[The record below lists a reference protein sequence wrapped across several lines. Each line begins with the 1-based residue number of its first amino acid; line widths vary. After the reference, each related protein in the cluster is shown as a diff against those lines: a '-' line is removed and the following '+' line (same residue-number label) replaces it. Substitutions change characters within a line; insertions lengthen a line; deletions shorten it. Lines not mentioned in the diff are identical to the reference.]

1 MTSQLE
7 SLLERLRAFAV
18 GAGLQI
24 LAEHPIDYGVQVLF
38 TDGQSEAPVNLYTTG
53 RVLVGGKASSL
64 RSQLQEWATAH
75 QAGKVALPGRVTV
88 AHIGV
93 DEAGKG
99 DIFGPMVIAGA
110 VVLPEQSTLLQSL
123 DIRDSK
129 TLSSGRIRE
138 LADWLVNRCP
148 VEVLVLSP
156 VEYNARYAELGN
168 LNKFLGW
175 GHARVIQTLHTR
187 TGVATALSDQF
198 SERPH
203 IQQALTAANCPVVL
217 EERPHAENDLA
228 VAAASILARAA
239 FEQAFEELRRKS
251 CLELP
256 YGASDP
262 AISKFLEQIHQ
273 HWGEEGLRRSAKLNF
288 KPVKAVL
295 GG

>member
-1 MTSQLE
+1 MTSPLE
-7 SLLERLRAFAV
+7 NLLDRLRSFALKQ
-18 GAGLQI
+18 GLQI
-24 LAEHPIDYGVQVLF
+24 LIEHPIDYGVQVVIS
-38 TDGQSEAPVNLYTTG
+38 DGRYEVPVNLYTTG
-53 RVLVGGKASSL
+53 RMLVGGKASPL
-64 RSQLQEWATAH
+64 RSQLQEWATTH
-75 QAGKVALPGRVTV
+75 QGGKVAPPGRVTA

-129 TLSSGRIRE
+129 TLSSVRIRE

-156 VEYNARYAELGN
+156 VEYNACYAELGN
-168 LNKFLGW
+168 LNKLLGW

-187 TGVATALSDQF
+187 TGVAAALSDQF

-251 CLELP
+251 GLELP

-262 AISKFLEQIHQ
+262 AIPRFLQQIHQ
-273 HWGEEGLRRSAKLNF
+273 RWGEEGLRRSAKLNF